1 MTTKDV
7 VAEYQKWGSIRE
19 TARRLGVSHG
29 VVRKCLVTHGLLET
43 PLTQAVAELVNAG
56 VPQKEVAEQLGLST
70 SWVNINTPYERGMMI
85 TPSQSVNAKRIRE
98 CRKKKLLQA
107 VAENKG
113 GST

>member
-7 VAEYQKWGSIRE
+7 VAEYQKWGNIRE

-29 VVRKCLVTHGLLET
+29 VVRKCLISHGLLET
-43 PLTQAVAELVNAG
+43 PLTQTVAALVNAG
-56 VPQKEVAEQLGLST
+56 VPQKEVAEQLGIST
-70 SWVNINTPYERGMMI
+70 SWVNINTPYERGIMI
-85 TPSQSVNAKRIRE
+85 TPSQTENAKRIRE

-107 VAENKG
+107 VTENKG